1 MEHWLDAHQILFPEG
16 EPKEQ
21 RIRGIDL
28 DSKEVC
34 NGYSHVEHLFVGNNV
49 LQILIITNS
58 EWYGRYVMIRL
69 CIDQLDQTSWKWEHH
84 VAADPD
90 LASANEIGLIQFVAH
105 FKLLRQRAQK

>member
-58 EWYGRYVMIRL
+58 E
-69 CIDQLDQTSWKWEHH
+69 
-84 VAADPD
+84 
-90 LASANEIGLIQFVAH
+90 
-105 FKLLRQRAQK
+105 